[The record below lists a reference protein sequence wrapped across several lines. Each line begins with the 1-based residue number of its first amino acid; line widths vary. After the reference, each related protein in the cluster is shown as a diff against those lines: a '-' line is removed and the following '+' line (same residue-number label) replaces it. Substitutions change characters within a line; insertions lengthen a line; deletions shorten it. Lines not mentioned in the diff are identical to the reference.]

1 MSLQAAP
8 DYFVLSDYTS
18 VLRRRWKSVAVVTLA
33 GLVLGGAY
41 VVLAPKTYTATVLV
55 QVNALPNNANA
66 VGGRTGGPVN
76 MDNEGQA
83 VRSAAVAAIVKSKLH
98 SQLPVT
104 DISQDIHVAVPPNST
119 FLQITCG
126 QPTALGAQKCA
137 NAVGRAYLYNRRVGV
152 MKLVGAGINALE
164 KDATKLRGKI
174 ETLKLLL
181 YTTRHKT
188 GVIPGSTVIEGD
200 QLKLAAAKSA
210 LASVRGHINTAKPL
224 YDSVAGPDNPVVG
237 NIASPATLPTAPSS
251 PRKLLYLPSGL
262 IAGLVVGMG
271 LAFAAERRDKR
282 VHSVRDV
289 ERLCGQPTLLS
300 LSGKRLRA
308 ADDLDSPRTAAGRAF
323 IELARYVIT
332 DLGDDGHVLAVA
344 ATSPGNSASIVA
356 GTLASALARTADET
370 VLICGDMHG
379 TRAPELLGASRGRG
393 LAEEI
398 TGAASVT
405 DVLSDAFSR
414 PRLRVVTPGID
425 VARATAAVQE
435 STVKRAIND
444 LLADARYV
452 IIEVQSMGE
461 NSDTFGLA
469 RFAEAAVMAVE
480 VERSRPADIAAC
492 AERLNRLGARV
503 LGTAVV
509 AAGLLSRRTK
519 IPEPPQNRPQDR
531 PYASSIKSYETPAD
545 QPEFTPSTIRG
556 LRETMPIP
564 MVKPG
569 KRGGYPNP
577 ADPATGD

>member
-98 SQLPVT
+98 SPLPVT

-126 QPTALGAQKCA
+126 QPTALGAQ
-137 NAVGRAYLYNRRVGV
+137 
-152 MKLVGAGINALE
+152 
-164 KDATKLRGKI
+164 
-174 ETLKLLL
+174 
-181 YTTRHKT
+181 
-188 GVIPGSTVIEGD
+188 
-200 QLKLAAAKSA
+200 KSA

-323 IELARYVIT
+323 IELAQYVIT
-332 DLGDDGHVLAVA
+332 DLVDDGHVLAVA

-393 LAEEI
+393 LAEVI